1 MAVRQEQGEHPFDMW
16 NRLKATL
23 HLLDTA
29 KYTDEERAAPLYAKT
44 KDQEFELLFQA
55 ALEPELA
62 HLVANN
68 PTVKDLATLKAA
80 VALHYPSTKASKK
93 PKSDRTPGS
102 AAEASSSPVT
112 ATTPKPTPTVKQ
124 EPTSEISID
133 ELAVDELRAH
143 LRAAWQPSGR
153 GRGRGN
159 RGRGRGSK
167 QQQQQQQQQSQ
178 NGCFRC
184 GGLRLVQTRALTRAC
199 SVF

>member
-1 MAVRQEQGEHPFDMW
+1 MAVRQEQGEHPFDML

-80 VALHYPSTKASKK
+80 VAFHYPSTKASKK
-93 PKSDRTPGS
+93 LKSDCMPGS
-102 AAEASSSPVT
+102 ATEASSSPVM

-124 EPTSEISID
+124 ESTSEVSID
-133 ELAVDELRAH
+133 ELSVDELRTH
-143 LRAAWQPSGR
+143 LRAAWQSSGR
-153 GRGRGN
+153 GRGRAWEQ
-159 RGRGRGSK
+159 RPRKRI
-167 QQQQQQQQQSQ
+167 
-178 NGCFRC
+178 
-184 GGLRLVQTRALTRAC
+184 QTTTTTAAAAKPKWLLSLWWLKAC
-199 SVF
+199 SD